1 MKQIRQALYT
11 AISVALAAAPAVV
24 GAQGWTTGKANV
36 AASNLPSDSIYSIIA
51 RIMNWLL
58 GILGFIGVI
67 GFVIAGILYL
77 TSAGNEEQ
85 IEKAKSAMLY
95 SIVGVIVAL
104 IGFVIIKA
112 VEGLLTSSTTATGF

>member
-1 MKQIRQALYT
+1 MKQIRQALY
-11 AISVALAAAPAVV
+11 AAFSVALAAAPAVA
-24 GAQGWTTGKANV
+24 GAQWGVGKGNAQ
-36 AASNLPSDSIYSIIA
+36 SSGLPGDTIYGIIT

-58 GILGFIGVI
+58 ALIGFIGVI

-85 IEKAKSAMLY
+85 IETAKKAMLW

-104 IGFVIIKA
+104 VGFVIIRA
-112 VEGLLTSSTTATGF
+112 VEAMLGGGAGGSQF